1 LASDL
6 TAALVYSLFV
16 AGFYA
21 VLVWPKKVV
30 APESRVDARLAMDYP
45 VVMIGDFGCVTLVYD
60 GFLRTEW
67 LLDDPFDSLR
77 ELGLI
82 GGESPSPKLDDTGE
96 AE

>member
-1 LASDL
+1 MASDF

-21 VLVWPKKVV
+21 LLLWPKKVV
-30 APESRVDARLAMDYP
+30 APESRVDAESDMADYP

-67 LLDDPFDSLR
+67 LLSDPFECMR

-82 GGESPSPKLDDTGE
+82 GGESPSPKLDEE